1 MKKSV
6 NKGKIIENNSFQ
18 YNAVNDMDRDS
29 YFTIFNLD
37 LLNRIRSIK
46 NQKVDICRVSTIK

>member
-6 NKGKIIENNSFQ
+6 NKGKVIRNNAFR
-18 YNAVNDMDRDS
+18 YNAVNDMEREN